1 MQPRSEIALP
11 FLCRWRYRAFV
22 SFPEDTMAIPKLLR
36 VKQVFDTNRLQ
47 DAAGAVRS
55 GLMLT
60 LGSRIKP
67 GARIAVTAGS
77 RGIHNLIPMT
87 RAAVDV
93 VKALDGQPFV
103 VPAMGSHG
111 GATDAGQKQLLADLG
126 ISEQSMGCPVVS
138 SMEVEEIGRTPGGE
152 PVYLDRNAF
161 QADGIIAINRVK
173 LHTIFRGDVE
183 SGLCKILAVGLGK
196 HRGAQQIHRIG
207 VVSIVVESARVILQN
222 AKVLAGVA
230 VLENSRDETMEVHV
244 VPAERFESTDAALLK
259 RAWKIL
265 PRVPF
270 DPLDVLV
277 VDEMGKNISGTG
289 MDTNVIGIGSR
300 VGGKMTMGTP
310 AVSAIVALDLTP
322 ETHGNANGIGLAD
335 LTTRRLVDAIDYKAT
350 YTNVMTTRLW
360 AAGRLPLIMDTDR
373 LAIEAA
379 IGEASPDQIRFV
391 RIKNTLH
398 LEELDISPALLPE
411 AQQLGLTIAGEPRDL
426 AFDASGTIAP
436 F

>member
-1 MQPRSEIALP
+1 MVL
-11 FLCRWRYRAFV
+11 
-22 SFPEDTMAIPKLLR
+22 PKLLR
-36 VKQVFDTNRLQ
+36 VTQAFDTTRLQ
-47 DAAGAVRS
+47 EPVGAVRS
-55 GLMLT
+55 GLTLT
-60 LGSRIKP
+60 LGSRVKP
-67 GARIAVTAGS
+67 GARVAITAGS
-77 RGIHNLIPMT
+77 RGIDNLIPMT
-87 RAAVDV
+87 RAAVDA
-93 VKALDGQPFV
+93 VKALGGQPFI

-126 ISEQSMGCPVVS
+126 ISEQSMGCPVES
-138 SMEVEEIGRTPGGE
+138 SMEVVEIGRTPGGV
-152 PVYLDRNAF
+152 PVYLDRNAY

-207 VVSIVVESARVILQN
+207 LVSVVVESARAILHN

-230 VLENSRDETMEVHV
+230 ILENSRDETMEVHV

-310 AVSAIVALDLTP
+310 FVSAIVALALTR

-360 AAGRLPLIMDTDR
+360 AAGRLPVVMDTDR
-373 LAIEAA
+373 QAIEAA
-379 IGEASPDQIRFV
+379 IGEAGPDEVRLV

-398 LEELDISPALLPE
+398 LEALDISPALLPE
-411 AQQLGLTIAGEPRDL
+411 AQAFGLQIAGEPL
-426 AFDASGTIAP
+426 EIAFDASGQIAP